1 MDYVHGRMGKM
12 TCVFSLP
19 PPLPRSNV
27 LEWRLWFCF
36 LVCLVLGCFSV
47 CLVLVFCGGG
57 YCAPPLFYLL
67 VLSSVADCG
76 QVLWWVVCLR
86 RS

>member
-1 MDYVHGRMGKM
+1 MAKTTSVI
-12 TCVFSLP
+12 SLP
-19 PPLPRSNV
+19 LPTPRSNV

-36 LVCLVLGCFSV
+36 SVCLVLGL
-47 CLVLVFCGGG
+47 CLFVLFGGGG
-57 YCAPPLFYLL
+57 YCAPHLFCLF
-67 VLSSVADCG
+67 VLSSGADCG